1 MISLSLNEMRRKGP
15 RGCTGPMDVMYVFWG
30 ATTLNPGRTPAL
42 CSIEAKTVVLF
53 SDKTR

>member
-1 MISLSLNEMRRKGP
+1 MSLNEMRRKGP
-15 RGCTGPMDVMYVFWG
+15 RGCTGPMDVLYLFWG
-30 ATTLNPGRTPAL
+30 ATTLNPGQTPAL